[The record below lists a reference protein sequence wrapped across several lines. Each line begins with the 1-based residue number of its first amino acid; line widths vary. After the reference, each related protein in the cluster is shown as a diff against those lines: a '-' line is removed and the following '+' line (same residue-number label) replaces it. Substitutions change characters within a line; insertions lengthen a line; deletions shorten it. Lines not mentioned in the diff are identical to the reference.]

1 MKIELF
7 TVGPLMTNCYL
18 VTCEKTNDSV
28 IIDPGDVSTD
38 LLKKVKEHTLK
49 AILLTHGHFDHIGGV
64 RTLIDEIGVESLLI
78 HTLDAPMLT
87 DPHLNGSFMIG
98 VPISACEPS
107 GYLTEGEDVVFGE
120 SSLKVIHTPGHSAGG
135 VSFVSDEEFVIAGDT
150 LFRLS
155 IGRWDL
161 PGGDYSTLIK
171 TLKEKFSTMPVST
184 KVYPGHG
191 EITDI
196 GFEKTHNQFLL
207 NA

>member
-1 MKIELF
+1 MKIERF

-18 VTCEKTNDSV
+18 VTCEKTNESV
-28 IIDPGDVSTD
+28 IIDPGDVSSD
-38 LLKKVKEHTLK
+38 LLIKVKEHTLK

-64 RTLIDEIGVESLLI
+64 RALIDETGVESLLV

-87 DPHLNGSFMIG
+87 DPHLNGSFMVG

-161 PGGDYSTLIK
+161 PGGDYATLIK